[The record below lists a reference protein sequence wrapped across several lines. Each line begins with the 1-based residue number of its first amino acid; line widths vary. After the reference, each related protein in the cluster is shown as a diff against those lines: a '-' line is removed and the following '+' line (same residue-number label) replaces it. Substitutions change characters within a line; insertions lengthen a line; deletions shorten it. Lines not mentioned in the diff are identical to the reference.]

1 MFKRPGQ
8 TASGW
13 RILSLFLFLLLFTL
27 RIHAQVE
34 KDKKIT
40 IHLPQ
45 QPLPQTLKQL
55 AAATGTIFAFDE
67 QQLKDVITG
76 PWDFKEAG
84 LGQLLEK
91 ILKGTG
97 YGYKAVNGNK
107 AVNGSIVISAN
118 PKPVNLD
125 PAYSRPA
132 GLRGRIVDFESSQ
145 PLPGATVMLEPTG
158 RLPHSTEAGD
168 SIRSLKKTLLTDERG
183 FFSFRN
189 IPEGIYFLTVTY
201 SGYQKDYHPGIQ
213 LNEGKDLV
221 LDVKMQAGSSLNE
234 VVITSG
240 PRKVKAV
247 THSTEKEIIAEIR
260 NATGVVSGISNEMI
274 TKTGDRNAAE
284 VVKRISGVTV
294 VDDRFIVVRGMNE
307 RYNLTYLNNNVA
319 PSTELYSKAFAY
331 DLLPSSI
338 IDKILVYKSPVA
350 DLVADYGGAAIRI
363 FTKNAMPVRHLDIGV
378 QQAHRPGSTLTTINS
393 YNGGK
398 YDFLGF
404 DDGTRKLP
412 AYSPGYFHTEQR
424 VNDLKQA
431 DMLKAFSSTLNYGT
445 RHSLPDMQFFI
456 NYYNSW
462 KAGGEKRLY
471 DLTSV
476 TYTHETKNYTI
487 YRQTG
492 NTDAYGSD
500 STTGLNYNDQNKI
513 INSQQSTSIG
523 KINILENLTLKWNR
537 RNSIE
542 FRNFFVN
549 EGRSFTGVT
558 DGRLNALPHYDSSF
572 LLKRT
577 RDIVLSFQQRF
588 LYSGN
593 IGGTHNWGARNRQE
607 LNWNTGYI
615 YDLQNVPDQ
624 RASHFASFYASPYTA
639 TGTNLGPDDGFL
651 GMISRL
657 FVKNEENVYNA
668 SVDYSLSL
676 NKHLLL
682 KIGTYQMYK
691 LRNVGRRFY
700 RVNRGGLS
708 PDDAGGGITSIGY
721 GGGYGLSNPNTINF
735 TQQQLGT
742 IWNPAFFPDDN
753 TGLKLYDVTNPTDS
767 YVASEQNNAF
777 YVMGD
782 WKIAGEKITLNT
794 GLRVE
799 YDRQK
804 VASAINGS
812 SGGSITLAY
821 ANHPLTSWLP
831 SVNISYRPSSTIVLR
846 TGYGRTV
853 NRPEFREISAYQDF
867 DFQNNEVIQG
877 ASDVVTATIDNYDF
891 RVECYPRSAAQ
902 NEMINAGIFY
912 KYLQNPIERLRAE
925 NTTGTGNSNFTQITF
940 GNAKSA
946 KVVGVE
952 AEIRK
957 SLSFIGGSNLFK
969 NLSLVANGA
978 WMKSTTV
985 QVIGNNGSQRDTV
998 EGRPLQGQS
1007 PYIVNGGLFYEN
1019 AGWGTKLGIV
1029 YNVNGPRIYAKS
1041 ILNRKSKL
1049 QATGNDSVQIR
1060 PDLVQ
1065 LPFQQL
1071 DLSFS
1076 QRIIKSLQVKFTLQN
1091 LLDQAA
1097 RIIEDHNFNQRYD
1110 PEKQVTNPYNGEKYY
1125 TGDNIYNR
1133 YKPGRYFLVQF
1144 TYAF

>member
-1 MFKRPGQ
+1 MFKRPGPS
-8 TASGW
+8 ASGR
-13 RILSLFLFLLLFTL
+13 RILSLFLFLFLSVFH
-27 RIHAQVE
+27 IYAQVE
-34 KDKKIT
+34 NGKKIS

-55 AAATGTIFAFDE
+55 SAATGTIFAFDE
-67 QQLKDVITG
+67 QQLKDIVTG
-76 PWDFKEAG
+76 PWDFKDTG

-97 YGYKAVNGNK
+97 YGYKTVRDAV
-107 AVNGSIVISAN
+107 VISAI
-118 PKPVNLD
+118 PKPANAN
-125 PAYSRPA
+125 PAHGRSA

-145 PLPGATVMLEPTG
+145 PLPGATVMLEPTD
-158 RLPHSTEAGD
+158 RLSHSNEAGD
-168 SIRSLKKTLLTDERG
+168 AGRPLKKTLLTDEKG
-183 FFSFRN
+183 FFSFKN

-213 LNEGKDLV
+213 LIEGKEQV

-307 RYNLTYLNNNVA
+307 RYNLTYLNNNIA

-350 DLVADYGGAAIRI
+350 DLVADYGGAAVRI
-363 FTKNAMPVRHLDIGV
+363 FTKNAMPVRHLDIGI
-378 QQAHRPGSTLTTINS
+378 QLAHRPGSTLTTINS

-431 DMLKAFSSTLNYGT
+431 DMLRAFSSTLNYGT
-445 RHSLPDMQFFI
+445 SHSLPDMQFFI

-476 TYTHETKNYTI
+476 TYTYETKNYAV

-492 NTDAYGSD
+492 NTNAYGVD
-500 STTGLNYNDQNKI
+500 TTLGFNYNNQNKI
-513 INSQQSTSIG
+513 IHSQQSTGIG
-523 KINILENLTLKWNR
+523 KINILENLTLKWNKH
-537 RNSIE
+537 NNIE
-542 FRNFFVN
+542 FKNFFVN
-549 EGRSFTGVT
+549 EGRSLTSIT
-558 DGRLNALPHYDSSF
+558 DGRLNALPHFDSASV
-572 LLKRT
+572 LKRT

-593 IGGTHNWGARNRQE
+593 IGGTHNWGAGSRQG
-607 LNWNTGYI
+607 LSWNIGYI

-624 RASHFASFYASPYTA
+624 RGSHFASLYGLPYTA
-639 TGTNLGPDDGFL
+639 SGTNLGADEGFL

-676 NKHLLL
+676 HKDLSL

-708 PDDAGGGITSIGY
+708 PDDAGAGITSIGY
-721 GGGYGLSNPNTINF
+721 GGGYGLSNPNTVNF

-777 YVMGD
+777 YAMGD
-782 WKIAGEKITLNT
+782 WKMADEKITLNA

-804 VASAINGS
+804 VASAINGAS
-812 SGGSITLAY
+812 DGAIVLAY

-831 SVNISYRPSSTIVLR
+831 SANISYRPSSTVVLR

-853 NRPEFREISAYQDF
+853 NRPEFREISSYQDF

-877 ASDVVTATIDNYDF
+877 APDVVTATIDNYDL
-891 RVECYPRSAAQ
+891 RAEWYPHSAAQ
-902 NEMINAGIFY
+902 NEMINAGVFY
-912 KYLQNPIERLRAE
+912 KYLQDPIERLRSE
-925 NTTGTGNSNFTQITF
+925 NTTSSGNSNFTQISF
-940 GNAKSA
+940 GNARSA
-946 KVVGVE
+946 KVYGVE

-957 SLSFIGGSNLFK
+957 SLSFIGGSNFFK

-978 WMKSTTV
+978 WIKSTTI
-985 QVIGNNGSQRDTV
+985 QIIGNGYLRDTAK
-998 EGRPLQGQS
+998 GRPLQGQS

-1041 ILNRKSKL
+1041 VLNRSSKL
-1049 QATGNDSVQIR
+1049 QATSDDSVRIR

-1110 PEKQVTNPYNGEKYY
+1110 PEKPVTNPYNNETYY

-1133 YKPGRYFLVQF
+1133 YKPGRYFLIQF